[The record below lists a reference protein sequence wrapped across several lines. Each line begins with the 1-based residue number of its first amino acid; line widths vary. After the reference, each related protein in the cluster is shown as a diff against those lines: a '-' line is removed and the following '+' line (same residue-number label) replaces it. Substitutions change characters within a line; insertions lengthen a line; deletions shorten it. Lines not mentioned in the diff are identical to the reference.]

1 METSWNN
8 CTYYE
13 YYEDDC
19 ENSFSE
25 HMQQSSLLNNSELG
39 SNSACKPKNR
49 WSKEEDELLSH
60 LCEQFSFNSS
70 IDWKLISSHFKE
82 PIRTEYQCQQR
93 WQKVLNPDLIKGPW
107 TKEEDAKVI
116 ELVQKYGPKRWSLI
130 AKHLRGRLG
139 KQCRERWHNH
149 LNPDIKKTA
158 WTENEDRLLF
168 DLHMKMGNKWA
179 EIAKYLPGRSDN
191 AIKNHW
197 NSTMKKKYEESLKK
211 PQPTSLTSTSGAQLV
226 NNNSMLSGGI
236 KQQQP
241 ESPES
246 DSIKCELNRQVEP
259 ACANSNSSSSGLPH
273 LDSYLLN
280 EMNLC
285 SDDPIVASI
294 MFEDPNTLDKFG
306 SLFDTNL
313 FESLVNTSTTPN
325 IASSIIIPNG
335 SSTSSVDTCSTP
347 LKQNNVLMNT
357 TNTNYTFNK
366 IIRTPTPLKNAIAKI
381 KLKEEQ
387 MERLKQKSLTLN
399 SQIGNSSELYD
410 SGYLSFN
417 ENVDNSTQLTND
429 FQSQEE
435 KAIDSMLFNSNKLNS
450 NTSTPLMSY
459 KKRRDLFG
467 KSVQVKVEPTPPQ
480 STAARQEF
488 NSMILLG
495 KTNDQLSLTEK
506 ARSMLTSAAQ
516 NRNYAPIQA
525 PSTISSFLFY
535 S

>member
-8 CTYYE
+8 YT

-25 HMQQSSLLNNSELG
+25 HMQQQSSMLNNSELG
-39 SNSACKPKNR
+39 SIIKPKNR

-82 PIRTEYQCQQR
+82 PLRTEYQCQQR

-158 WTENEDRLLF
+158 WTEIEDQLLF

-197 NSTMKKKYEESLKK
+197 NSTMKKKYEDSTKK
-211 PQPTSLTSTSGAQLV
+211 PQSTASANSTLLV
-226 NNNSMLSGGI
+226 NNNSMLSGGLNQ
-236 KQQQP
+236 KQP

-246 DSIKCELNRQVEP
+246 NQIKCELSRQVEP
-259 ACANSNSSSSGLPH
+259 VCVNSNSSSSLPH
-273 LDSYLLN
+273 IDPYLLN
-280 EMNLC
+280 DMNLC

-294 MFEDPNTLDKFG
+294 MFEDPNALDKFG

-313 FESLVNTSTTPN
+313 FESLINTATTPN
-325 IASSIIIPNG
+325 LASSSIIPSTVS
-335 SSTSSVDTCSTP
+335 SSTSTENCSTP
-347 LKQNNVLMNT
+347 LKQNSVLMNT
-357 TNTNYTFNK
+357 TNTAYFNK

-399 SQIGNSSELYD
+399 SQIGNSNELCD

-417 ENVDNSTQLTND
+417 ENMENSAQMIND

-435 KAIDSMLFNSNKLNS
+435 KAIDSMLFYNNNQFST

-467 KSVQVKVEPTPPQ
+467 KSVQVKVEPTASMGNQ
-480 STAARQEF
+480 QTTRHEF

-506 ARSMLTSAAQ
+506 ARSMLTSAAYQ
-516 NRNYAPIQA
+516 NRNYQQ
-525 PSTISSFLFY
+525 STTSSFSFY